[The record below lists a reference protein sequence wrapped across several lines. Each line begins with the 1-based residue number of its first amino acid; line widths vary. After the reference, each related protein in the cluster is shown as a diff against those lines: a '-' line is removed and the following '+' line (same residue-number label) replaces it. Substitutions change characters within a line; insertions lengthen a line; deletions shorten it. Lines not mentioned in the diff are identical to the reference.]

1 MKKKK
6 SNIKIFM
13 TIGAS
18 VSLEKNVS
26 QDAMSTVD
34 EVFASVDECNTMSS
48 RTVSQD
54 KISTI
59 TEVSN
64 CIYNCNTSFLI
75 IVTTQKLLVHDIIYL
90 LISSILKT
98 RYLRT

>member
-1 MKKKK
+1 MKKKD
-6 SNIKIFM
+6 SNINIFLA
-13 TIGAS
+13 TGAS

-34 EVFASVDECNTMSS
+34 EVFASVDESNTMSS

-64 CIYNCNTSFLI
+64 Y
-75 IVTTQKLLVHDIIYL
+75 V
-90 LISSILKT
+90 
-98 RYLRT
+98 

>member
-1 MKKKK
+1 MINNKDT
-6 SNIKIFM
+6 NINILIA
-13 TIGAS
+13 TGAS

-59 TEVSN
+59 TEVN
-64 CIYNCNTSFLI
+64 GC
-75 IVTTQKLLVHDIIYL
+75 V
-90 LISSILKT
+90 
-98 RYLRT
+98 